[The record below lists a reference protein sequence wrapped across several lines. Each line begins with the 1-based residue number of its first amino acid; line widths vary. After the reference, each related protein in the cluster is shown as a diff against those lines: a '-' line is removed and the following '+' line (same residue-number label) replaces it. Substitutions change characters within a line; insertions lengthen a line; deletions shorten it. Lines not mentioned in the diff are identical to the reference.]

1 VDGLSLR
8 DQSPANQ
15 SFSAASSVIS
25 TPVSALLTGQP
36 ALACSAATAA
46 LAALVTLVVLGERR
60 ATVAVPVD
68 AAAG

>member
-1 VDGLSLR
+1 
-8 DQSPANQ
+8 
-15 SFSAASSVIS
+15 
-25 TPVSALLTGQP
+25 
-36 ALACSAATAA
+36 